1 MSMGSKLA
9 LALVVGAAALTMAP
23 EKAEAGT
30 VVASSGPSAG
40 TYPVGAQIGDTQRIT
55 LRQGDSITV
64 LDGGSTRVLRGPGTF
79 ILAQRSASAGNTALA
94 ALTARRGGSRA
105 RTGAVRGVEGAN
117 PVSNPN
123 VWYVDVANSGT
134 VCLDS
139 GNSLR
144 LWRADTSEEATYL
157 IAPAGMSDDGVMV
170 TFPANEMLA
179 LWDSALQLR
188 DGHAYTISH
197 MPMADDS
204 DAMAEEAEPTR
215 VTFALLEDAPS
226 DPEMLAQAL
235 ISRGCTIQ
243 LQQLVAA
250 AETES

>member
-1 MSMGSKLA
+1 MSVGNKLA
-9 LALVVGAAALTMAP
+9 LALVAGVAALAMAP
-23 EKAEAGT
+23 ETAEAGT

-40 TYPVGAQIGDTQRIT
+40 TYPVGSQIGDTQRIT

-79 ILAQRSASAGNTALA
+79 ILATRSASAGNTAMA

-105 RTGAVRGVEGAN
+105 RTGAVRGVEGAT

-123 VWYVDVANSGT
+123 VWYVDVATSGT

-139 GNSLR
+139 GNSLK
-144 LWRADTSEEATYL
+144 LWRSDTSAEATYT
-157 IAPAGMSDDGVMV
+157 ISPASMPDDGVMV

-179 LWDSALQLR
+179 LWVSALQLR
-188 DGHAYTISH
+188 DGHAYTIS
-197 MPMADDS
+197 DGS
-204 DAMAEEAEPTR
+204 EAEPTR
-215 VTFALLEDAPS
+215 ITFALLSDAPS

-235 ISRGCTIQ
+235 ISRGCTLQ
-243 LQQLVAA
+243 LQQMVAA
-250 AETES
+250 AEGES